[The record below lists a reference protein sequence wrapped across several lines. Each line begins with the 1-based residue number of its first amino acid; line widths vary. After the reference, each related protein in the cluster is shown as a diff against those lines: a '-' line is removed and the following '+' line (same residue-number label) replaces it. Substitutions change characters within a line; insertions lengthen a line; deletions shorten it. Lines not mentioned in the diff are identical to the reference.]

1 MMKKGGKMIRRIFM
15 FCIGMYAMLSVN
27 GLALA
32 QSQTE
37 LIAFGNMDQW
47 IDRQIEE
54 STIIG
59 GATKHVYAI
68 GPTATVVGDEPYTNQ
83 GGSPWAT
90 SNVMAKV
97 AGITKTNTSVFP
109 EKRGDGY
116 CARLDTRMESV
127 KVFGLVNI
135 TVLAAGSVFLGD
147 VHEPIKGTQNPQK
160 MLNSGI
166 PFTKKPVAIQFDY
179 KVRMSDREKR
189 IRATGFSRI
198 TDVEGKDFPA
208 AILLLQ
214 KRWEDK
220 DGNIYAKR
228 VGTMVVRYYTTT
240 PDWKNNAT
248 YDIMYGDITGN
259 PAYKS
264 HMMRLQVEERYAVNS
279 KGESVPIHEVAWGT
293 ADDVPT
299 HMVLQFTSSHGGAY
313 IGSPGNSLWIDNV
326 KLVY

>member
-1 MMKKGGKMIRRIFM
+1 MMEKRKICYICFLWTLW
-15 FCIGMYAMLSVN
+15 C
-27 GLALA
+27 ALPSALWA
-32 QSQTE
+32 QPE
-37 LIAFGNMDQW
+37 LIPYGNMDQW
-47 IDRQIEE
+47 IDRQIKE
-54 STIIG
+54 SGIIG
-59 GATKHVYAI
+59 GETKHVYAI
-68 GPTATVVGDEPYTNQ
+68 GPTGTIVGDEAYTPK
-83 GGSPWAT
+83 GGSPWAS

-97 AGITKTNTSVFP
+97 AGITKTQTSVFP

-127 KVFGLVNI
+127 KALGFINI
-135 TVLAAGSVFLGD
+135 TVLAAGSIFVGN
-147 VHEPIKGTQNPQK
+147 VHEPIKGTKNPQK

-179 KVRMSDREKR
+179 KVKMSEREKR

-198 TDVEGKDFPA
+198 TDVDGKDYPA
-208 AILLLQ
+208 VILLLQ

-220 DGNIYAKR
+220 EGNIYAKR
-228 VGTMVVRYYTTT
+228 VGTMVVRYDKTT
-240 PDWKNNAT
+240 PDWTNNAT
-248 YDIMYGDITGN
+248 YEIMYGDITGN
-259 PAYKS
+259 PAYKA

-279 KGESVPIHEVAWGT
+279 MGESVPIHEVAWGT
-293 ADDVPT
+293 KDDEPT